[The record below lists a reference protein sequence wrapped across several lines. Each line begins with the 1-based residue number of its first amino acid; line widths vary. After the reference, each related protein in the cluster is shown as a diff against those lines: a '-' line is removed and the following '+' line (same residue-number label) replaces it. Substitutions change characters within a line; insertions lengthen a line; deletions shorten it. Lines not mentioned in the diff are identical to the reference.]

1 MVDLLIVTLVV
12 ASVALWLG
20 RRWWRAAKGQGAGCG
35 CGCGEGGCGAG
46 GDFQQ
51 VRTCRRFG
59 DTAENKEKE
68 S

>member
-1 MVDLLIVTLVV
+1 MLDLLIVALVV

-20 RRWWRAAKGQGAGCG
+20 RRWWRTARGQGPGCG

-46 GDFQQ
+46 GDFPLAHA
-51 VRTCRRFG
+51 CRRPG
-59 DTAENKEKE
+59 GESLDEEEK